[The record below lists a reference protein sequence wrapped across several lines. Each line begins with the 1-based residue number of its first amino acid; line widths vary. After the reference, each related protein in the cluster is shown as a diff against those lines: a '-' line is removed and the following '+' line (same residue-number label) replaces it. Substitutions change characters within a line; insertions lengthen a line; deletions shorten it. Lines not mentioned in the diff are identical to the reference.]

1 MDAPIYVFEDA
12 VNFIAER
19 CNTDRETIEKIL
31 MLEDDYMRS
40 VGIIIEEMEWFKW
53 KIQNRKK
60 RKRTIRHSK
69 KCTIC
74 SMQWKCI
81 GNGECDGK
89 Y

>member
-40 VGIIIEEMEWFKW
+40 VGIIIEKMEWFKW

-60 RKRTIRHSK
+60 EK
-69 KCTIC
+69 KNNKTLKK
-74 SMQWKCI
+74 MYNLLYAMEMYW
-81 GNGECDGK
+81 
-89 Y
+89 

>member
-19 CNTDRETIEKIL
+19 CNIDRETIEKIL

-60 RKRTIRHSK
+60 EK
-69 KCTIC
+69 KNNKTLKK
-74 SMQWKCI
+74 MYNLLYAMEMYW
-81 GNGECDGK
+81 
-89 Y
+89 

>member
-40 VGIIIEEMEWFKW
+40 VGIIIEEMERFKW

-60 RKRTIRHSK
+60 EK
-69 KCTIC
+69 KNNKTLKK
-74 SMQWKCI
+74 MYNLLYAMEMYW
-81 GNGECDGK
+81 
-89 Y
+89 

>member
-53 KIQNRKK
+53 KIQKQKK
-60 RKRTIRHSK
+60 KEK
-69 KCTIC
+69 KNNKTLKK
-74 SMQWKCI
+74 MYNLLYAMEMYW
-81 GNGECDGK
+81 
-89 Y
+89 

>member
-60 RKRTIRHSK
+60 EK
-69 KCTIC
+69 KNNKTLKK
-74 SMQWKCI
+74 MYNLLYAMEMYW
-81 GNGECDGK
+81 
-89 Y
+89 

>member
-60 RKRTIRHSK
+60 EK
-69 KCTIC
+69 KKNKTLKK
-74 SMQWKCI
+74 MYNLLYAMEMYW
-81 GNGECDGK
+81 
-89 Y
+89 

>member
-19 CNTDRETIEKIL
+19 CNTDRKTIEKIL

-60 RKRTIRHSK
+60 EK
-69 KCTIC
+69 KNNKTLKK
-74 SMQWKCI
+74 MYNLLYAMEMYW
-81 GNGECDGK
+81 
-89 Y
+89 

>member
-40 VGIIIEEMEWFKW
+40 VGIIIEKFR
-53 KIQNRKK
+53 NRKK
-60 RKRTIRHSK
+60 EK
-69 KCTIC
+69 KNNKTLKK
-74 SMQWKCI
+74 MYNLLYAMEMYW
-81 GNGECDGK
+81 
-89 Y
+89 

>member
-1 MDAPIYVFEDA
+1 MYAPIYVFEDA

-60 RKRTIRHSK
+60 EK
-69 KCTIC
+69 KNNKTLKK
-74 SMQWKCI
+74 MYNLLYAMEMYW
-81 GNGECDGK
+81 
-89 Y
+89 

>member
-53 KIQNRKK
+53 KIQKQKK
-60 RKRTIRHSK
+60 KEKQNNKTLK
-69 KCTIC
+69 K
-74 SMQWKCI
+74 MYNLLDVMEMYW
-81 GNGECDGK
+81 
-89 Y
+89 

>member
-60 RKRTIRHSK
+60 EK
-69 KCTIC
+69 KNNKTLKKIYNLLYA
-74 SMQWKCI
+74 MEMYW
-81 GNGECDGK
+81 
-89 Y
+89 

>member
-40 VGIIIEEMEWFKW
+40 DGIIIEEMEWFKW

-60 RKRTIRHSK
+60 EK
-69 KCTIC
+69 KNNKTLKK
-74 SMQWKCI
+74 MYNLLYAMEMYW
-81 GNGECDGK
+81 
-89 Y
+89 

>member
-60 RKRTIRHSK
+60 EK
-69 KCTIC
+69 KNNKTLKK
-74 SMQWKCI
+74 MYNPLYAMEMYW
-81 GNGECDGK
+81 
-89 Y
+89 

>member
-40 VGIIIEEMEWFKW
+40 VGIIIEEMV
-53 KIQNRKK
+53 
-60 RKRTIRHSK
+60 
-69 KCTIC
+69 
-74 SMQWKCI
+74 
-81 GNGECDGK
+81 
-89 Y
+89 